1 MGLISW
7 VPQCDTLHDLIKDYR
22 DSRKTILNVEDKL
35 VQQLSPSSHYELLTL
50 LQKLEIF
57 EHVLTH
63 TPGDDLAKIL
73 WHRRYRVIFCGNFLG
88 YFLIFIFLTP
98 NFYPQKKV
106 KPVKLGFSAGVIT
119 PDLWL

>member
-73 WHRRYRVIFCGNFLG
+73 WHRRYWDIFCGLF
-88 YFLIFIFLTP
+88 FILF
-98 NFYPQKKV
+98 F
-106 KPVKLGFSAGVIT
+106 
-119 PDLWL
+119 